1 VDATTVVDGTP
12 RQPLHPRARLR
23 SSIAIGSFVAALGI
37 LVLSVA
43 LASAAGA
50 PGADMT
56 IAKSASPASVAVGG
70 SYTYSITVHNSGTI
84 SATGVRLIDNS
95 VEPDVDINFATLS
108 WTPASAG
115 SCAWKI
121 SASDPNNLRCTFNTM
136 APGAS
141 VTVTFDVTAP
151 MATCPRVRNTAQV
164 SATNEP
170 LANQDNNTATVNVPM
185 TGCPSVLPT
194 PSPSASPTVT
204 RIAGSDRYATA
215 ALVSK
220 KIVPSPGAG
229 VASVYVASGQ
239 AFPDALAAAPAA
251 AKRNTSVLLVS
262 RTAIPAATQIELQ
275 RLKPATIYLVGGT
288 GAISTTVE
296 NALKG
301 LSRTGTVVRFAGFDR
316 YDTAARV
323 VANAFPSATQLM
335 VATGLNYP
343 DALAGSAG
351 AAHSNMPILL
361 VTGTSIPGTAQA
373 QITRLNPAKVYIVG
387 GEGVVSVGVENALRS
402 GGRLVVRVSGD
413 DRYLTSVAVSR
424 TFFSGLTPHI
434 FVATG
439 VNFPDA
445 LAAGP
450 KGDPVL
456 LTTPTSLP
464 GTVAAEVTRLDPDT
478 IDVLGGPSVVSDTVL
493 NQLRG
498 T

>member
-1 VDATTVVDGTP
+1 MDATTVVDGTP

-215 ALVSK
+215 ALLSQVAVSN
-220 KIVPSPGAG
+220 PGSG
-229 VASVYVASGQ
+229 VSSVYVASGQ
-239 AFPDALAAAPAA
+239 TFPDALAAGPAA
-251 AKRNTSVLLVS
+251 AKRNTSVLLV
-262 RTAIPAATQIELQ
+262 TATSIPASTQAELT
-275 RLKPATIYLVGGT
+275 RLNPDTIYLVGGT
-288 GAISTTVE
+288 SAISPTVE
-296 NALKG
+296 TALKAF
-301 LSRTGTVVRFAGFDR
+301 SRTGTVVRFAGIDR

-323 VANAFPSATQLM
+323 VANAFPSASQVM
-335 VATGLNYP
+335 IATGLNYP
-343 DALAGSAG
+343 DALAGGAG
-351 AAHSNMPILL
+351 AAHGKMPILL
-361 VTGTSIPGTAQA
+361 VSSTAIPSATQT
-373 QITRLNPAKVYIVG
+373 QISRLSPAKVYLVG
-387 GEGVVSVGVENALRS
+387 GEAVVGVSVENALRS

-424 TFFSGLTPHI
+424 TFFSGATPHV
-434 FVATG
+434 FVSTG
-439 VNFPDA
+439 LNFPDA

-450 KGDPVL
+450 IGDPVL
-456 LTTPTSLP
+456 LTAPTSLP
-464 GTVAAEVTRLDPDT
+464 ATVAAEATRLDPDT
-478 IDVLGGPSVVSDTVL
+478 IDVLGGTAAVSDTVL